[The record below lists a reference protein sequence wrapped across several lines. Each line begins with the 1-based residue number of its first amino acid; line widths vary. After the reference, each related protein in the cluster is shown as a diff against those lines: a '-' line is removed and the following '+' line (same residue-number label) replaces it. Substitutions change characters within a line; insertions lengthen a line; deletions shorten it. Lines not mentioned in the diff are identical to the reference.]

1 MATPEDKPSKIV
13 ELKQRQAGAGGSP
26 DRLGELL
33 KLVRGIAL
41 KRVNGLVSTLFENVD
56 DALFHLAERAES
68 NAVQVQFFDGMREV
82 RKKRQLVER
91 VFQEQLSQIFN
102 DFADGKLKPVRP
114 EVANPS
120 NAGLSLV
127 DDQELE
133 DSLAI
138 SSMVAKSEN
147 RLARPLH
154 LVNQRLSVI
163 SGGNVVEDASN
174 PIGPAPLCQAFR
186 SAVREFDL
194 NVQVKLIIYKLYD
207 RYVMAGLEPLY
218 EEVNTELI
226 RAGVLPQIRH
236 QLPPSMRNRA
246 PQGPLP
252 GAAGA
257 VPPAT
262 ADGQVAQTGGSYGD
276 VGYDPVAAELQ
287 AELYSTLRNLL
298 ASRRPAHH
306 EHGGDGFSG
315 YGSGGGIV
323 PNLSPTDLLSALT
336 ILQSQSQASQAQA
349 ESVADAAKIV
359 QQLKQE
365 LLDQAQRLGGTANSN
380 YAVSS
385 ADEDTIDLVGMLFEF
400 ILQDRNLPPQIQA
413 LIGRLQIPYLKIA
426 ILDKH
431 LFAQKTHPARRL
443 LDAMAEAG
451 KSWSAESDV
460 DNKLHDRI
468 RAVVETILSDF
479 DDDLA
484 VIEHELA
491 GFEQFLHQHKRRAE
505 LAEQRAAEVTR
516 GREKLHT
523 ARRDAARE
531 ILARIGNRELAPVIH
546 NVLSRPWANYLVLTD
561 LRHGNDSEEWKNALR
576 FADEFVWS
584 SLPKTTEA
592 EKTRLRALL
601 PQLEKTLKH
610 GLGTV
615 AYHEGD
621 VRLLMQ
627 ELSRFYQGLLN
638 GETFEVKTA
647 EAVIAENAASEQLV
661 EAEKATVTGEPPVPP
676 ANQSPVEE
684 IVLASG
690 SIEAEPEESPAS
702 GDEFVEAAQ
711 QMKVG
716 NWIEFIDERGNRERA
731 KLSWVSPISSKYL
744 FVSRRGLKVCDKSVA
759 ALAIELRRGS
769 AVLLEEVPLFDRA
782 LDAIVERLKQTH
794 ATESPSPTAS

>member
-236 QLPPSMRNRA
+236 QLPPSMRNRV

-262 ADGQVAQTGGSYGD
+262 PDGQVAQGGGSYGD

-716 NWIEFIDERGNRERA
+716 NWIEFIDESGNRERA

-744 FVSRRGLKVCDKSVA
+744 FVNRRGLKVCDKSVA

>member
-1 MATPEDKPSKIV
+1 M
-13 ELKQRQAGAGGSP
+13 
-26 DRLGELL
+26 
-33 KLVRGIAL
+33 
-41 KRVNGLVSTLFENVD
+41 
-56 DALFHLAERAES
+56 
-68 NAVQVQFFDGMREV
+68 
-82 RKKRQLVER
+82 
-91 VFQEQLSQIFN
+91 
-102 DFADGKLKPVRP
+102 
-114 EVANPS
+114 
-120 NAGLSLV
+120 
-127 DDQELE
+127 
-133 DSLAI
+133 
-138 SSMVAKSEN
+138 
-147 RLARPLH
+147 
-154 LVNQRLSVI
+154 
-163 SGGNVVEDASN
+163 
-174 PIGPAPLCQAFR
+174 
-186 SAVREFDL
+186 
-194 NVQVKLIIYKLYD
+194 
-207 RYVMAGLEPLY
+207 
-218 EEVNTELI
+218 
-226 RAGVLPQIRH
+226 
-236 QLPPSMRNRA
+236 
-246 PQGPLP
+246 
-252 GAAGA
+252 
-257 VPPAT
+257 
-262 ADGQVAQTGGSYGD
+262 
-276 VGYDPVAAELQ
+276 
-287 AELYSTLRNLL
+287 
-298 ASRRPAHH
+298 
-306 EHGGDGFSG
+306 
-315 YGSGGGIV
+315 
-323 PNLSPTDLLSALT
+323 
-336 ILQSQSQASQAQA
+336 
-349 ESVADAAKIV
+349 

-744 FVSRRGLKVCDKSVA
+744 FVNRRGLKVCDKSVA